1 MNFSGENTFD
11 QIRSKLMPHLT
22 DDEWRTAKIFNM
34 HLFEKIENIF
44 KNNIRF
50 VHYTSAEV
58 ALSII
63 SNKKI
68 WLRNSTCMNDY
79 SEVHHGVKAIIDFFK
94 PEGNAGD
101 FWKSLDN
108 ISFELSNEI
117 KNLFDSRIHD
127 LTTSTYLTC
136 LSEHDKEEQTG
147 RLSMWRGYG
156 RNSGVAIVVNQ
167 NALMANTD
175 YFQVYSYPV
184 HYFTP
189 EKMKFEFNR
198 IIKKIES
205 EIDFLKTMDVET
217 VKYHI
222 SQMLQSFTFCLKHHG
237 FKEEREWRI
246 VYRPNE
252 RVSKWV
258 VPKLESIKG
267 IPQKIY
273 QLPLTNVSDKGSKSA
288 GMNDLINSVIIGPTE
303 HKVAIKQA
311 FKEALEYV
319 GVENAHEKIIF
330 SDIPI
335 RT

>member
-1 MNFSGENTFD
+1 MTKFSLCRIICHKQKGVQMNFSGENTFD

-167 NALMANTD
+167 NALMASD
-175 YFQVYSYPV
+175 IQ
-184 HYFTP
+184 
-189 EKMKFEFNR
+189 
-198 IIKKIES
+198 
-205 EIDFLKTMDVET
+205 
-217 VKYHI
+217 HI
-222 SQMLQSFTFCLKHHG
+222 SSKTFESTL
-237 FKEEREWRI
+237 
-246 VYRPNE
+246 
-252 RVSKWV
+252 
-258 VPKLESIKG
+258 VPGLFFIGEVLDVTGHLGGYNFQWAWASG
-267 IPQKIY
+267 HA
-273 QLPLTNVSDKGSKSA
+273 A
-288 GMNDLINSVIIGPTE
+288 G
-303 HKVAIKQA
+303 Q
-311 FKEALEYV
+311 YV
-319 GVENAHEKIIF
+319 
-330 SDIPI
+330 
-335 RT
+335 